1 MKSVYPEVISLRY
14 ANIPKTSIQGQC
26 SGIQLMIHM
35 SLSDS
40 AAEPVSTTKVATAAA
55 LQSAARP
62 TDSIGPQ
69 PGKRT
74 TAQTAPSSTCAVMKA
89 GSTAFVGTSCDGV
102 QSVSKTCRE
111 GWSELNE
118 AEGQD
123 TDRPSEPSHMM
134 AVKAEFER
142 RLEKQ
147 VIILPLHAF
156 KVKLFQ

>member
-14 ANIPKTSIQGQC
+14 ANIPKTTIQGQC

-40 AAEPVSTTKVATAAA
+40 AAEPASTTKVATAAPP
-55 LQSAARP
+55 QSADRP
-62 TDSIGPQ
+62 TGCARLQ
-69 PGKRT
+69 PGDST
-74 TAQTAPSSTCAVMKA
+74 TAQTAPSSTLAVMKT
-89 GSTAFVGTSCDGV
+89 GSTAFGDTSADGM
-102 QSVSKTCRE
+102 QSVRKTGRD
-111 GWSELNE
+111 GGAELDQ

-123 TDRPSEPSHMM
+123 PERPSEPSHMM

-147 VIILPLHAF
+147 VMILTFH
-156 KVKLFQ
+156 VMN